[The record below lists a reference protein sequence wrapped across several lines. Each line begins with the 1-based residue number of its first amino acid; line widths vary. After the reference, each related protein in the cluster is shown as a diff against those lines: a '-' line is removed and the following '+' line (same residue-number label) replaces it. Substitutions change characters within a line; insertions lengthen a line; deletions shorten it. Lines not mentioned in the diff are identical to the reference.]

1 MQLRRKTLQ
10 RIALGSSFVIA
21 VGKDVTESM
30 LAAKKKQSKRVQES
44 LLAGDRDKENRD
56 FNKITEQ
63 SMIEEV
69 HRVSA
74 NESIYEVEVKQTRSQ
89 SHEPCNG
96 APKESSSIAYT
107 PYEALRNRGHSPA
120 QRPPIFSMEK
130 DKDQFESHKRSMGAG
145 SGQK

>member
-30 LAAKKKQSKRVQES
+30 LAARKKQSKRAQEI

-56 FNKITEQ
+56 FNKITDQ
-63 SMIEEV
+63 SMIEEG

-74 NESIYEVEVKQTRSQ
+74 NESIYEV
-89 SHEPCNG
+89 
-96 APKESSSIAYT
+96 
-107 PYEALRNRGHSPA
+107 
-120 QRPPIFSMEK
+120 
-130 DKDQFESHKRSMGAG
+130 
-145 SGQK
+145 